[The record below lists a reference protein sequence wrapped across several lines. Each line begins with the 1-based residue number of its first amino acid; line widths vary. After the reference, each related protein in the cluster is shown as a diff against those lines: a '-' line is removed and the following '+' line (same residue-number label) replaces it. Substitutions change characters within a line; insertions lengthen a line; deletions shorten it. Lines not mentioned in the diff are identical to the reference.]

1 MTIPNLTSKGDL
13 PQGLHQATLD
23 EVIVRFGSNSD
34 ARKALTTHL
43 LRIYNLVNATNKLER
58 FIIFG
63 SYITEK
69 TEPDD
74 IDLFLVMTEEFNI
87 DDYTGE
93 TRDVFSHGRAQHLF
107 RASVFWVSK
116 VMSLASIDNLIEG
129 WQTKRDQTKRGIVEV
144 IK

>member
-23 EVIVRFGSNSD
+23 EVIVRFGSSSD

-43 LRIYNLVNATNKLER
+43 LRIYNLVDATNKLER

-69 TEPDD
+69 IAPDD

-93 TRDVFSHGRAQHLF
+93 TRDLFSHRRAQHLF

-116 VMSLASIDNLIEG
+116 VMSLESIDNLIEG